1 MSAPTVRPDDDPNF
15 VLTRTDKV
23 VQSFGSRAS
32 FTDARVAA
40 KSLRSGEVTSLVGA
54 LPFDPAQPCALTEP
68 EHLRLTTPPWKASGH
83 AACTDS
89 SGLSAVSAAVFD
101 PDDAAH
107 AERVRDVLAAIGQGR
122 LDKLVLSRQAAVTST
137 APFDP
142 HVILRRLVDVDPNGN
157 GYLVDLDGGDVLVGS
172 SPEVLIR
179 RHGTTVSCHP
189 LAGSARRNPDPAR
202 DLAIGDELL
211 ASSKDRH
218 EHSFVVEAIRSALE
232 PLCSELDIPDAPKL
246 TTTPQLWHL
255 GTPVTGILCD
265 SRITALDLALAVHPT
280 PAVNGTPF
288 TVSLDELRRI
298 EPNRGFYA
306 GTVGWCDAD
315 GDGEWIVAIRCAR
328 ISANRL
334 SATAYAGGGIVAGSD
349 PDREVSET
357 LTKFRTV
364 LDALGSDSVDLEW

>member
-1 MSAPTVRPDDDPNF
+1 M
-15 VLTRTDKV
+15 
-23 VQSFGSRAS
+23 
-32 FTDARVAA
+32 
-40 KSLRSGEVTSLVGA
+40 VGA
-54 LPFDPAQPCALTEP
+54 LPFDPARPCALVEP
-68 EHLRLTTPPWKASGH
+68 RQLRLAPPPWKAPT
-83 AACTDS
+83 AADTADS
-89 SGLSAVSAAVFD
+89 SGLSAVGAAVID

-107 AERVRDVLAAIGQGR
+107 ADRVRDVLAVIEQGH
-122 LDKLVLSRQAAVTST
+122 LDKLVLSRQAAVTS
-137 APFDP
+137 AVPFDP
-142 HVILRRLVDVDPNGN
+142 HVILGRLMDADPNGN
-157 GYLVDLDGGDVLVGS
+157 GYLVDLDGGEVLVGS

-189 LAGSARRNPDPAR
+189 LAGSARRNPNPAR
-202 DLAIGDELL
+202 DLAIGEELL

-218 EHSFVVEAIRSALE
+218 EHLFVVEAIRSALE

-255 GTPVTGILCD
+255 GTPVTGTLRD
-265 SRITALDLALAVHPT
+265 PRITALDLALAVHPT

-288 TVSLDELRRI
+288 TASLEELRRI
-298 EPNRGFYA
+298 EPDRGFYA

-328 ISANRL
+328 ISADRRH
-334 SATAYAGGGIVAGSD
+334 ATAYAGGGIVAGSD

-364 LDALGSDSVDLEW
+364 LAALGSVSVDLEW